1 MAAHDKARKRDLFC
15 PSASGEQDGETL
27 VFGVVVGTAEAPDVA
42 YLEAPTPL
50 TDELRALTAGL
61 DPEEVF
67 RTTTR
72 CSESKCHYYS
82 GSHCRLAT
90 HLVET
95 LEPVRETLP
104 ACPIRAQCRW
114 FAEERGAACLRCPQV
129 VTQLPVRAAASS
141 VPAKRRLPVV

>member
-1 MAAHDKARKRDLFC
+1 MPAHDDARKRDLFC
-15 PSASGEQDGETL
+15 PSASAEQGGEAL

-50 TDELRALTAGL
+50 TDELRALAAGL
-61 DPEEVF
+61 DVEEVF

-82 GSHCRLAT
+82 GSRCRLAS
-90 HLVET
+90 HLVDT
-95 LEPVRETLP
+95 LTPVRDTLP
-104 ACPIRAQCRW
+104 ACSIRATCRW

-129 VTQLPVRAAASS
+129 VTQLPVRAAQSP